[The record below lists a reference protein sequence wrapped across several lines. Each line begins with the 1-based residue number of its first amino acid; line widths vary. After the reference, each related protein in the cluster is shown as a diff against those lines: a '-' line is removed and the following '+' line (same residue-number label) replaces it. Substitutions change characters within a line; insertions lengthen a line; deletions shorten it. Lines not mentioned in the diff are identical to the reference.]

1 MSYKIKTQRQA
12 AERRQL
18 ELELRLTKMCIDFGN
33 FVLQSREKSGNF
45 SEVTLEDVRDVNKG
59 KAAN

>member
-12 AERRQL
+12 AERRQQ

-33 FVLQSREKSGNF
+33 FFCKVEKKA
-45 SEVTLEDVRDVNKG
+45 VTLAKSL
-59 KAAN
+59 